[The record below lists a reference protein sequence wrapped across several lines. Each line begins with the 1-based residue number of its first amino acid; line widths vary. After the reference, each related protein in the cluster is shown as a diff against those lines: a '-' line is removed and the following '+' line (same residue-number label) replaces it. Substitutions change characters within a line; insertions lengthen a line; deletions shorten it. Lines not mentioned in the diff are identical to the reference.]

1 MQNDTNLCIPSI
13 EASIKKSLIFEKFKQ
28 LNWGFIT
35 NILEIPILKDSE
47 RKRIVVFMKWNN
59 NEISQYYKQLL
70 DNGETIKLVYDQ
82 TLPWYWRIHKQ
93 NGHKK

>member
-1 MQNDTNLCIPSI
+1 MRKHRASQTFLARKREKARLKKLKRLEHKRQYKLQMQNDTNLCIPSI

-47 RKRIVVFMKWNN
+47 RKRIVVFLKR
-59 NEISQYYKQLL
+59 L
-70 DNGETIKLVYDQ
+70 
-82 TLPWYWRIHKQ
+82 
-93 NGHKK
+93 